1 MVQKST
7 VNLAGQQEV
16 YGSLKLKHKSSAN
29 VLNDTE
35 PRTLRIQGDM
45 VSDFPLLGQNNIQ
58 QMFIQSVINSEASRN
73 N

>member
-7 VNLAGQQEV
+7 VNLAGQREV

-29 VLNDTE
+29 DQKAVLNDTE

-58 QMFIQSVINSEASRN
+58 QMFITECH
-73 N
+73 